1 MLERSNMMEAYKQVT
16 GNKGSAG
23 IDGMTVEDLKP
34 FVQANWETIK
44 GKLLSGTYQPK
55 AVRLVE
61 IPKPTGGYRQLGIPT
76 VVDRLIQQAMHQVL
90 RPMFDP
96 EFSQHSYGF
105 RAGRSAHGAVQKST
119 GIPDEREALGSGH
132 RPGKIL

>member
-1 MLERSNMMEAYKQVT
+1 MSAELHTWTAGNTTPEQERLIEKMLERSNMMEAYKHVI

-34 FVQANWETIK
+34 FVQANWEIIK

-76 VVDRLIQQAMHQVL
+76 VVDRAHT
-90 RPMFDP
+90 
-96 EFSQHSYGF
+96 
-105 RAGRSAHGAVQKST
+105 AGYAPGAKV
-119 GIPDEREALGSGH
+119 DV
-132 RPGKIL
+132 

>member
-1 MLERSNMMEAYKQVT
+1 MSAELHTGTAGNTTPEQERLIEKMLERSNMMEAYKQVI

-61 IPKPTGGYRQLGIPT
+61 IPKPTRRVP
-76 VVDRLIQQAMHQVL
+76 A
-90 RPMFDP
+90 
-96 EFSQHSYGF
+96 
-105 RAGRSAHGAVQKST
+105 T
-119 GIPDEREALGSGH
+119 GDIDGSGPAH
-132 RPGKIL
+132 TAGYAPGAKADV